1 MRFNLLVLFVLLSQY
16 GWAQKSWKTFTS
28 EQGAFSADF
37 PADPEVKSIN
47 RPTPEGIDIKVNI
60 HMVTAESMVAYVI
73 YNEFPT
79 GFNILD
85 DSLYLQEVARE
96 TVLRMKLDTSAI
108 KKITFDGYP
117 GRKFSSKVKD
127 GITEIRVVLRGNRVY
142 RVAGFFP
149 TKRKDDL
156 GKFINSFKFTP
167 YKKAEWKT
175 HQFAEHSFSA
185 DFPGEPVL
193 EEDDESGSAMK
204 AYSGK
209 DANSGNNYSVAIETY
224 SKYDQ
229 FESDSAILAAR
240 TDLYTSAYDSVLLDS
255 DIVVDGRPAKE
266 MILLHGENHS
276 QLRMLTFA
284 RGLIGYT
291 LFAFLPPSEIKSD
304 DANRFFKSF
313 KFIGKPTGD
322 LLSDKSALLMKDI
335 ASKDT
340 AIWKPAAAAFDDYA
354 FKEKDVEAIHN
365 LIKQSYSDDRE
376 PTGSRKEIMF
386 DALEGISSEK
396 SVAFIEKIFP
406 SLSINPSLEFA
417 ALKALSQIGSKSSLT
432 ALTKLLEKHKPATE
446 GELSYNLLFS
456 PYRIDS
462 ANQKFFLLNTLKYL
476 PVKAYKSGIYT
487 LTEHLLKNKTL
498 SIAELSAQKKMIV
511 QDFQADSEV
520 YLRDSTYQSLY
531 YLTEILG
538 YEPQAPA
545 EIATLKKLTHGFD
558 EYMAVAAATTLFRL
572 KQSPDAARVTELA
585 GKLST
590 RVTFFSS
597 LQEYS
602 LEQHFPKPYAN
613 QDSLAIGEFYDY
625 IIGEYDYSEDFNVDI
640 AYKAELVY
648 EGAKKKFYVMR
659 FHDAYEDVTYLGICG
674 PYTTD
679 KLQVWGGLTS
689 SDFVKD
695 TGKDYKLYLENYL
708 KSLEEAD

>member
-37 PADPEVKSIN
+37 PSDPEVKSVN

-96 TVLRMKLDTSAI
+96 TVLRMKLDTSDI

-117 GRKFSSKVKD
+117 GRKFNSKVKD
-127 GITEIRVVLRGNRVY
+127 GVTEIRVVLRGNRVY
-142 RVAGFFP
+142 IVAGFFP

-156 GKFINSFKFTP
+156 GKFISSFKFIP

-175 HQFAEHSFSA
+175 HQFAEYSFSA

-193 EEDDESGSAMK
+193 EEDEESGSTMK

-209 DANSGNNYSVAIETY
+209 DVNSGNNYSVAIESY

-240 TDLYTSAYDSVLLDS
+240 TYLYTSAYDSVLLDR
-255 DIVVDGRPAKE
+255 DITVDGRPAKE
-266 MILLHGENHS
+266 MILLHGDNHS
-276 QLRMLTFA
+276 QLRILTFA
-284 RGLIGYT
+284 RGLTGYT
-291 LFAFLPPSEIKSD
+291 LFAFLPPSEIRTD
-304 DANRFFKSF
+304 DANRFFKSI
-313 KFIGKPTGD
+313 KFIGKATGD
-322 LLSDKSALLMKDI
+322 LLSDKSTLLLKDI

-340 AIWKPAAAAFDDYA
+340 SIWKPAATAFGDYT

-376 PTGSRKEIMF
+376 PEGSRKEIMF
-386 DALEGISSEK
+386 GALENIASEK

-406 SLSINPSLEFA
+406 SLSANPALEYA
-417 ALKALSQIGSKSSLT
+417 ALKTLSEIGSKPSLT
-432 ALTKLLEKHKPATE
+432 ALAKLLAKHKPMSEDWDYTFI
-446 GELSYNLLFS
+446 FS

-462 ANQKFFLLNTLKYL
+462 ANQKFFFQNTIKYL
-476 PVKAYKSGIYT
+476 PVKEYKTGLYALAT
-487 LTEHLLKNKTL
+487 HLLENKEI
-498 SIAELSAQKKMIV
+498 SIGELSAHKKMIV

-531 YLTEILG
+531 YLLEIIG

-545 EIATLKKLTHGFD
+545 EIATLKKLTHSFD
-558 EYMAVAAATTLFRL
+558 DYLSATAVTTLFRL
-572 KQSPDAARVTELA
+572 QQTPDQARVTELA
-585 GKLST
+585 RNLAT
-590 RVTFFSS
+590 RVSLFSDF
-597 LQEYS
+597 QKYS
-602 LEQHFPKPYAN
+602 LEQKFPKPYAN
-613 QDSLAIGEFYDY
+613 QDSLAVGEFYDY
-625 IIGEYDYSEDFNVDI
+625 LVGEYDDAGDFHVEI
-640 AYKAELVY
+640 AYKTEREY
-648 EGAKKKFYVMR
+648 EGSMKKFYVMR
-659 FHDAYEDVTYLGICG
+659 FHDSYEGATYLGICG
-674 PYTTD
+674 PYTKD

-689 SDFVKD
+689 SDFAKD
-695 TGKDYKLYLENYL
+695 SGKGYNIYLNDYL
-708 KSLEEAD
+708 KSLEEAE

>member
-142 RVAGFFP
+142 IVAGFFP

-229 FESDSAILAAR
+229 FESDSAILAAHR
-240 TDLYTSAYDSVLLDS
+240 SIYVRLRFCSFRPRYCSGRKTSQGNDSV
-255 DIVVDGRPAKE
+255 
-266 MILLHGENHS
+266 
-276 QLRMLTFA
+276 A
-284 RGLIGYT
+284 R
-291 LFAFLPPSEIKSD
+291 
-304 DANRFFKSF
+304 
-313 KFIGKPTGD
+313 
-322 LLSDKSALLMKDI
+322 
-335 ASKDT
+335 
-340 AIWKPAAAAFDDYA
+340 
-354 FKEKDVEAIHN
+354 
-365 LIKQSYSDDRE
+365 
-376 PTGSRKEIMF
+376 
-386 DALEGISSEK
+386 
-396 SVAFIEKIFP
+396 
-406 SLSINPSLEFA
+406 
-417 ALKALSQIGSKSSLT
+417 
-432 ALTKLLEKHKPATE
+432 
-446 GELSYNLLFS
+446 
-456 PYRIDS
+456 
-462 ANQKFFLLNTLKYL
+462 
-476 PVKAYKSGIYT
+476 
-487 LTEHLLKNKTL
+487 
-498 SIAELSAQKKMIV
+498 
-511 QDFQADSEV
+511 
-520 YLRDSTYQSLY
+520 
-531 YLTEILG
+531 
-538 YEPQAPA
+538 
-545 EIATLKKLTHGFD
+545 
-558 EYMAVAAATTLFRL
+558 
-572 KQSPDAARVTELA
+572 
-585 GKLST
+585 
-590 RVTFFSS
+590 
-597 LQEYS
+597 
-602 LEQHFPKPYAN
+602 
-613 QDSLAIGEFYDY
+613 
-625 IIGEYDYSEDFNVDI
+625 
-640 AYKAELVY
+640 
-648 EGAKKKFYVMR
+648 
-659 FHDAYEDVTYLGICG
+659 
-674 PYTTD
+674 
-679 KLQVWGGLTS
+679 
-689 SDFVKD
+689 
-695 TGKDYKLYLENYL
+695 
-708 KSLEEAD
+708 